1 MRRRFGK
8 VINELAK
15 KDDKIVLIVGDIGY
29 GIFDDFRKKHPK
41 KFFNLGICEQSMIGF
56 ASGMAL
62 EGLKPWVYT
71 ITPFL
76 IERPF
81 EQIKLDIDQQNVNVN
96 LVGFA
101 DYPTLGP
108 SHAELDGERLMKLFK
123 NIKCINNNSK
133 FCDKDI
139 QNDINNNNI
148 NNDDINNNINNNNKK
163 IQFSDYKKAHTETTL
178 IDPANV
184 RKRKTAKSLKQL
196 QKQRTKI
203 SFKESKKRY
212 N

>member
-8 VINELAK
+8 IISQLAE
-15 KDDKIVLIVGDIGY
+15 KDEKIYVIVGDLGY
-29 GIFDDFRKKHPK
+29 RVFDEFRY
-41 KFFNLGICEQSMIGF
+41 KFPNRFINMGICEQSIISV

-108 SHAELDGERLMKLFK
+108 THTEINAKKMMKLF
-123 NIKCINNNSK
+123 
-133 FCDKDI
+133 
-139 QNDINNNNI
+139 NNI
-148 NNDDINNNINNNNKK
+148 ESL
-163 IQFSDYKKAHTETTL
+163 FPSDGDETEKMIL
-178 IDPANV
+178 QAYEREGPSFI
-184 RKRKTAKSLKQL
+184 SLKSDPSL
-196 QKQRTKI
+196 TRSITG
-203 SFKESKKRY
+203 KK
-212 N
+212 